1 MKKIKKFDDGGPTGG
16 RPIGGRYVDSGDG
29 QIFVPDT
36 PDTTPSPVAAGLA
49 PVRGRPMSGGIAGIQ
64 APIPTADAVGGFQD
78 IPVSQPARYNAGST
92 AGGNPADGLDMG
104 SGNSRPIGQLM
115 PPPNRRMSVPGA
127 VPGTYAEMARGMGGM
142 KKGGTVKKTTKVVKA
157 KTATVRGH
165 GIEQRGKTKGR
176 FV

>member
-1 MKKIKKFDDGGPTGG
+1 MKKTKKFDDGGPTGG
-16 RPIGGRYVDSGDG
+16 RYVDMGDSRV
-29 QIFVPDT
+29 FVADN

-64 APIPTADAVGGFQD
+64 APVPTADAVGGFQD

-142 KKGGTVKKTTKVVKA
+142 KKGGTVKKMVKGG

-165 GIEQRGKTKGR
+165 GCEQRGKTKGR

>member
-36 PDTTPSPVAAGLA
+36 SAPVADTPVAASVSPRMSGAMSAGIGAIKGSGGPMSAGLA
-49 PVRGRPMSGGIAGIQ
+49 PVLSDTAGGFTDGGFTDGQNREPVGRMMPPMLRGQDVSRPMSAG
-64 APIPTADAVGGFQD
+64 
-78 IPVSQPARYNAGST
+78 
-92 AGGNPADGLDMG
+92 
-104 SGNSRPIGQLM
+104 
-115 PPPNRRMSVPGA
+115 
-127 VPGTYAEMARGMGGM
+127 MAGM
-142 KKGGTVKKTTKVVKA
+142 KKGGVVKKTTKVVKA